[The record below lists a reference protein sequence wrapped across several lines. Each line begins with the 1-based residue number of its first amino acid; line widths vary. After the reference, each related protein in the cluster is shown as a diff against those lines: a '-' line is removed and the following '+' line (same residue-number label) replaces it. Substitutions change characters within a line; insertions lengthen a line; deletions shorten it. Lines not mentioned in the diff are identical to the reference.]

1 MFSRKMF
8 FSPLLPGS
16 IRNYPIHDYRLT
28 FPIGVDEASG
38 DASIPVTMRRFQM
51 RGTPTLILIDRAVE
65 TLLMVLDRRT
75 TWRSTRL

>member
-8 FSPLLPGS
+8 FSPLLPRR
-16 IRNYPIHDYRLT
+16 IRIYPIHDYHLT
-28 FPIGVDEASG
+28 FPIGVGEASG
-38 DASIPVTMRRFQM
+38 DTSIPVTMRRFQM

-65 TLLMVLDRRT
+65 TLLTVLDRRT